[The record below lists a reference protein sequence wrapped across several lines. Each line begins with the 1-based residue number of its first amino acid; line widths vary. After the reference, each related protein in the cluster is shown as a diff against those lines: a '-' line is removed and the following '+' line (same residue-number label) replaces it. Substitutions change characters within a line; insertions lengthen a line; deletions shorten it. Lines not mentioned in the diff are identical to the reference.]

1 MAKARSHDGG
11 SDAARTEALRLLKE
25 IRQDLD
31 ALTAFV
37 ATEEATVDRRS
48 PGSKRV
54 ARLRL
59 IAQDVASA
67 AAFARRSDKG

>member
-1 MAKARSHDGG
+1 MAKSRSDDRG
-11 SDAARTEALRLLKE
+11 SDAARTEALRLLTE

-31 ALTAFV
+31 EL
-37 ATEEATVDRRS
+37 ATFISAEEASLDRKALG
-48 PGSKRV
+48 PKRV

-67 AAFARRSDKG
+67 SAFARRSDKS

>member
-1 MAKARSHDGG
+1 MAKARSHDRG
-11 SDAARTEALRLLKE
+11 SDAARTETLRLLTE

-31 ALTAFV
+31 DLAAFV
-37 ATEEATVDRRS
+37 AAEEASVDRKAFG
-48 PGSKRV
+48 PKRV

-67 AAFARRSDKG
+67 SAFARRSDKS

>member
-1 MAKARSHDGG
+1 MAKARSHD
-11 SDAARTEALRLLKE
+11 SSNDAARAEALRLLTE

-31 ALTAFV
+31 ELAAFIS
-37 ATEEATVDRRS
+37 AEEVSVDRKALG
-48 PGSKRV
+48 PKRV

-67 AAFARRSDKG
+67 SAFARRSDKT